1 MSVGYVLSAATF
13 QEPLVKLAEV
23 LAQKLKREAAKKLE
37 PTPGFVSV
45 DLHVLMRQLMY
56 TYNCLFYLNADET
69 RKNDVG
75 WRMQYSIAT
84 LPLVRNMIDCF
95 YNITAILEDPRAN
108 GPWFR
113 KSGYRKV
120 LEAVAED
127 EARYGGRPEWDD
139 WITKTRDGMDFQIRQ
154 IGLVKGDIL
163 ASPPWPT
170 LGKYISDK
178 KPGGVTTPHQDF
190 LKTFFRGRWREYSA
204 MAHGGFEGLLM
215 AGMFYIQDSALHE
228 DREKIADAHDMVF
241 SSHVGRAA
249 LVLLC
254 TITELQASFRFDDDG
269 ARINERIHQMW
280 TALMV
285 VPEVKEVY
293 DGRYEKVMRDRGISP

>member
-1 MSVGYVLSAATF
+1 MPVEYRLDAATF
-13 QEPLVKLAEV
+13 QNQLDGLAEV
-23 LAQKLKREAAKKLE
+23 LAEKLKREAAKKLE
-37 PTPGFVSV
+37 PTPAFVST
-45 DLHVLMRQLMY
+45 DLHVLMRQLRY
-56 TYNCLFYLNADET
+56 TYRFLFYINADEI
-69 RKNDVG
+69 RNHVG
-75 WRMQYSIAT
+75 WRMQYSVAT

-95 YNITAILEDPRAN
+95 YNITAILQDPRAN

-113 KSGYRKV
+113 KSGYRKM
-120 LEAVAED
+120 LEAVTED
-127 EARYGGRPEWDD
+127 ELRYGGRPEWDE
-139 WITKTRDGMDFQIRQ
+139 WISKTRDGMDFQIRQ
-154 IGLVKGDIL
+154 IGLAEADVL
-163 ASPPWPT
+163 ASPAWPT

-215 AGMFYIQDSALHE
+215 AGMFYVQDSAPHE
-228 DREKIADAHDMVF
+228 DRERIVDAHDRVF
-241 SSHVGRAA
+241 SSHIGRAA

-254 TITELQASFRFDDDG
+254 TITELQAYFRFDDDG
-269 ARINERIHQMW
+269 ARINERIHQIW

-293 DGRYEKVMRDRGISP
+293 DGRYEKLMRDRGINT